1 MRGIDGLG
9 ALARSGDCRRI
20 AALTPFVWRDAVEWD
35 EMRWSSGKARAFAL
49 ALIAAGAAP
58 SVRAADGVCAEA
70 GALFATAEAAGAR
83 DGITIRLT
91 DGREVRLA
99 GVIAAT
105 DLDGDTD
112 AVRRATL
119 ALDQKIAGRRI
130 TLHGRAEDKDR
141 YGRLL
146 AQVTIEGEA
155 VGWVQAALVTAG
167 ALRVAPTPG
176 VLACAQAL
184 LVRERAAR
192 AARAGLWASDR
203 FAVESAD
210 SIMTLTAATGR
221 FAIIEGTVR
230 RIGESGGRLFLD
242 FGTRYTED
250 FTVVIPRDARAAFA
264 AAGIDLKALAGM
276 RVRARG
282 VLVSWGGPAVEI
294 RLPAALELVAKDGA

>member
-1 MRGIDGLG
+1 MG
-9 ALARSGDCRRI
+9 
-20 AALTPFVWRDAVEWD
+20 
-35 EMRWSSGKARAFAL
+35 WSFGKARAFAP
-49 ALIAAGAAP
+49 ALIAAAAFAAP
-58 SVRAADGVCAEA
+58 SARAADGVCAEA

-83 DGITIRLT
+83 DGITIRLA

-105 DLDGDTD
+105 DLDGDAD

-146 AQVTIEGEA
+146 AQVGIEDEA
-155 VGWVQAALVTAG
+155 ESWVQAALVAAG
-167 ALRVAPTPG
+167 VLRVAPAPG
-176 VLACAQAL
+176 APACAQAL
-184 LVRERAAR
+184 LARERAAR
-192 AARAGLWASDR
+192 AARAGLWALSR

-210 SIMTLTAATGR
+210 SIAVLTAATGR
-221 FAIIEGTVR
+221 YAIVEGTVR
-230 RIGESGGRLFLD
+230 RIGESGGRLLLD
-242 FGTRYTED
+242 FGTRYSED

-264 AAGIDLKALAGM
+264 AAGIDLKALAGK

-282 VLVSWGGPAVEI
+282 VLISWGGPAVEI